1 MELEFYGA
9 AGGNV
14 TGSCHILRFG
24 GKTVLFDCGLMQG
37 GKKQKKMNREDFSFD
52 ASTIDAVILSH
63 AHIDHSGRMPLLVK
77 RGFSGT
83 IHTQNATVELCEVLL
98 KDSAKLA
105 GYDAKY
111 RNKKIKKKGNNEPL
125 VEPLYTE
132 EDVNKT
138 LKNFIGHKYREWFT
152 VLPNLKVRL
161 QDAGHILGSAIVEA
175 EITENN
181 VTKKLVF
188 TGDLGQFNTPI
199 LEDPTL
205 IDTADVVLMESTYGN
220 REHRERE
227 QTIVEIGEVIKKA
240 RAGKGNILIPAFS
253 VGRTQE
259 ILYHF
264 VEHFDDWGLKD
275 WKIYLDSPMA
285 IEASKIY
292 WEFKH
297 LHDSATKKLLG
308 DFNDKIPLPN
318 YERSVTA
325 DESKELNKI
334 KYGAIFIAGSG
345 MCSGGR
351 IMHHLRYNL
360 HKPQTHVLIV
370 GYQANGTLGRR
381 LVNGEEKVKIH
392 GDWIEVNA
400 NIHTVGGLSAHADRS
415 DLTYWLKNIK
425 GKPKVY
431 LVHGEIESQQ
441 GLKQYIKQEL
451 DLDAVCCLE
460 AGEVIKL

>member
-14 TGSCHILRFG
+14 TGSCHILRFD
-24 GKTVLFDCGLMQG
+24 GKMVLFDCGLMQG
-37 GKKQKKMNREDFSFD
+37 GKKLKEKNKEDFSFNSKEVD
-52 ASTIDAVILSH
+52 AMILSH
-63 AHIDHSGRMPLLVK
+63 AHIDHSGRIPLLVK
-77 RGFSGT
+77 RGFTGE
-83 IHTQNATVELCEVLL
+83 IYTQNATVELCEVLL

-111 RNKKIKKKGNNEPL
+111 QNKKIKKKGGNEPL

-132 EDVNKT
+132 EDVNET
-138 LKNFIGHKYREWFT
+138 LKHFVGHKYNEWFE
-152 VLPNLKVRL
+152 VLPGLKVRL

-175 EITENN
+175 KITENGI
-181 VTKKLVF
+181 TKKLVF
-188 TGDLGQFNTPI
+188 SGDLGQFNTPI
-199 LEDPTL
+199 LEDPSL
-205 IDTADVVLMESTYGN
+205 IDDADVVLVESTYGN
-220 REHRERE
+220 REHRERNK
-227 QTIVEIGEVIKKA
+227 TIVEIGEVIKAAK
-240 RAGKGNILIPAFS
+240 AGKGNILIPAFS
-253 VGRTQE
+253 IGRTQE

-292 WEFKH
+292 WEFNH

-308 DFNDKIPLPN
+308 NFKDKIPLPN
-318 YERSVTA
+318 YERSVSA
-325 DESKELNKI
+325 AESKELNKI
-334 KYGAIFIAGSG
+334 ESGAIFIAGSG

-360 HKPQTHVLIV
+360 HKPQTHILIV

-392 GDWIEVNA
+392 GDWIDVNA
-400 NIHTVGGLSAHADRS
+400 NIHTVGGLSAHADCS

-425 GKPKVY
+425 GNPKIY

-441 GLKQYIKQEL
+441 GLKEHLKQEINA
-451 DLDAVCCLE
+451 DVTCCLE
-460 AGEVIKL
+460 AGEIVQL